1 MTAPRPV
8 LCKGRSIGVVITMV
22 MDIGARARNLLLSP
36 SAEWRNI
43 AAEATSVE
51 RIYRNYVLYLAAI
64 GPIAGFIGT
73 SLIGVGGLR
82 IGLASGL
89 CLAVLRYLVSL
100 AMLHAMAI
108 VINRLAHHFGGRPDF
123 LGAFKLAAYSMTA
136 AWLANVFTVIPA
148 LGLFAIVGL
157 YSVYLLFTGIPVLTR
172 APVLKVPI
180 YTIAVV
186 LIGLLLNFLMGSVLA
201 WLFVPPFFPG

>member
-1 MTAPRPV
+1 
-8 LCKGRSIGVVITMV
+8 MV
-22 MDIGARARNLLLSP
+22 MDIVARARSLLLSP

-73 SLIGVGGLR
+73 SLIGIDSVR
-82 IGLASGL
+82 IGLFSGIV
-89 CLAVLRYLVSL
+89 LAVLRYLVSL
-100 AMLHAMAI
+100 AMLHVMAI
-108 VINRLAHHFGGRPDF
+108 VINRLAPHFGGRSDF

-136 AWLANVFTVIPA
+136 AWLANVFTVLPA
-148 LGLFAIVGL
+148 LGLLAIVGL
-157 YSVYLLFTGIPVLTR
+157 YSVYLLFTGIPVLMR
-172 APVLKVPI
+172 VLALKVPI

-186 LIGLLLNFLMGSVLA
+186 LVGVLLDFLMGSVLA